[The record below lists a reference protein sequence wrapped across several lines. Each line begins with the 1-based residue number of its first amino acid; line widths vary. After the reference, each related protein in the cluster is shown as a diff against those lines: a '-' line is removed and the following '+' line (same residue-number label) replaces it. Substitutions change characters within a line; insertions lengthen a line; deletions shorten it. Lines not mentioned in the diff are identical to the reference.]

1 MEIENSEALN
11 KAFELLSRRAHST
24 KELRDK
30 LYKREYTKR
39 EIEKAI
45 AECERLGFLND
56 KLFAADYASELAGQG
71 KGAYVIKMKLR
82 RKGLTEQ
89 YIEQALEKLGDCD
102 LENAE
107 YALQRKIRSLINE
120 PDINKRR
127 QKAYRF
133 LAYRGFSVDIINQLM
148 DKIPELRY
156 Y

>member
-1 MEIENSEALN
+1 MELENSKALN
-11 KAFELLSRRAHST
+11 KAFDLLSRRAHST

-45 AECERLGFLND
+45 AECERLGFIND
-56 KLFAADYASELAGQG
+56 ELFAADYASELAGQG

-82 RKGLTEQ
+82 RKGLTDQ
-89 YIEQALEKLGDCD
+89 HIELALEKLGDCE

-107 YALQRKIRSLINE
+107 YALQRKMRSLVNDA
-120 PDINKRR
+120 DINKRR

-148 DKIPELRY
+148 DKTPELRY
-156 Y
+156 

>member
-11 KAFELLSRRAHST
+11 KAFDLLSRRAHST

-39 EIEKAI
+39 EIEKAV
-45 AECERLGFLND
+45 AECDRMGLLND
-56 KLFAADYASELAGQG
+56 ELFAADYASELAGQG

-82 RKGLTEQ
+82 KKGLAEQ
-89 YIEQALEKLGDCD
+89 HIEQALEKLGDCE

-107 YALQRKIRSLINE
+107 YALQRKMSSLINE